1 MSRNIF
7 LVSVLLVLS
16 LTGKAQPKAKAI
28 SYVVEIDLTR
38 FNPEAAEELEETKCT
53 YEVDVY
59 YTDQHVK
66 TMVRNIRQPV
76 DITLR
81 QRQYEIASTDEYN
94 IDHKNKFIL
103 LKKDQRFKPSSTGNK
118 KTILGYA
125 CREYT
130 LKDYRDVQFSVW
142 MTEKLPKNICPAGN
156 FSVKGT
162 VLELTASNG
171 LHYLATDFAE
181 GELDP
186 GFFQLPADYE
196 QEVSMPPASSKKS
209 K

>member
-7 LVSVLLVLS
+7 LVGALLVLS
-16 LTGKAQPKAKAI
+16 LTGKAQLKAKAI
-28 SYVVEIDLTR
+28 SYAVEIDLTQ
-38 FNPEAAEELEETKCT
+38 FSPQEAEELTGKKCT

-59 YTDQHVK
+59 YTDQTVK
-66 TMVRNIRQPV
+66 TMVRNILQPME
-76 DITLR
+76 IMLR
-81 QRQYEIASTDEYN
+81 QRQYEIASVDEYN
-94 IDHKNKFIL
+94 IDHANKFIL
-103 LKKDQRFKPSSTGNK
+103 LKKDQRFKPLATGNK
-118 KTILGYA
+118 KTILGYE

-130 LKDYRDVQFSVW
+130 LKDYRGVNVNVW
-142 MTEKLPKNICPAGN
+142 VTDKLPKNICPAGN

-186 GFFQLPADYE
+186 NFFQLPADYQ
-196 QEVSMPPASSKKS
+196 QEVSLPPASTKKS